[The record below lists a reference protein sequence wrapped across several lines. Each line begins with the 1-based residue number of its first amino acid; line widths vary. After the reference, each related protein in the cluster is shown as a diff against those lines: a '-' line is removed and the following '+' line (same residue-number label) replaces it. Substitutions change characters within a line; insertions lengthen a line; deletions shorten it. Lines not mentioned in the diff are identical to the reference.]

1 MKNLESFDISI
12 EEFDEMNEQHTFSK
26 QYTEKKKELLQNYR
40 KGLLSSSRSRYVKAA
55 AVFAV
60 FLVSGPI
67 IANAATD
74 GELFSRIWGT
84 MGKNNVTSHDEV
96 IYDEEKG
103 TSYTVTYP
111 ERDYEEVDAEKAEEL
126 IGNQVT
132 YPSITREI
140 DGTTLTILSA
150 VRDDNAAVVEFT
162 LEKEGGVDALNY
174 SQLDNE
180 AKGAY
185 FSDEATFWFKIGD
198 GGESIFVDL
207 DKSTNDKL
215 YCYDYMTLETAAS
228 NIDME
233 LYEYPCTRGELLQVS
248 EEDAK
253 YEELEAE
260 TKSSTINIPIS
271 ENVASAALKNADGG
285 VVEVSPLSIKIDMN
299 TGLGLTESEAY
310 DPYSCY
316 YVSINYKDGTNYIV
330 SEHEKSGKHSCDV
343 EIDNS
348 SYACGS
354 LNNELTYVFNRLVDT
369 SQIDS
374 VTVNDVEYTLQ

>member
-1 MKNLESFDISI
+1 
-12 EEFDEMNEQHTFSK
+12 
-26 QYTEKKKELLQNYR
+26 
-40 KGLLSSSRSRYVKAA
+40 
-55 AVFAV
+55 
-60 FLVSGPI
+60 
-67 IANAATD
+67 
-74 GELFSRIWGT
+74 
-84 MGKNNVTSHDEV
+84 
-96 IYDEEKG
+96 
-103 TSYTVTYP
+103 
-111 ERDYEEVDAEKAEEL
+111 
-126 IGNQVT
+126 
-132 YPSITREI
+132 
-140 DGTTLTILSA
+140 
-150 VRDDNAAVVEFT
+150 
-162 LEKEGGVDALNY
+162 
-174 SQLDNE
+174 
-180 AKGAY
+180 
-185 FSDEATFWFKIGD
+185 
-198 GGESIFVDL
+198 
-207 DKSTNDKL
+207 
-215 YCYDYMTLETAAS
+215 MTLETAAS

-233 LYEYPCTRGELLQVS
+233 IYEYPCTRGELLQVS

-369 SQIDS
+369 SQIES